1 MEEELFEVFDV
12 KSQEVFGTNMPKDM
26 ALILIGAIYDKYFK
40 DDIEVGIRKVLRV
53 KETRSDN
60 IRCND

>member
-1 MEEELFEVFDV
+1 MEEEVFEVFDV

-26 ALILIGAIYDKYFK
+26 ALILISGIYDKYFK
-40 DDIEVGIRKVLRV
+40 DDIEVGIRKVTRI

>member
-26 ALILIGAIYDKYFK
+26 ALILIGAIYDKYFR
-40 DDIEVGIRKVLRV
+40 DNIEVGIRKVNRD
-53 KETRSDN
+53 KEKPSDS